1 MCFRRRCCHKDK
13 EPTLRDLYKRIWG
26 PEESGSDR
34 VDPDGLNRLADA
46 IGEQLNHS
54 LDEKFDSMLSKFHRF
69 SLGTQSKPVKSPKL
83 PSETPLRLPPPFKS
97 ELKETVQMR
106 DLLNKSKNDLN
117 GANAFV

>member
-26 PEESGSDR
+26 PEGSGADR

-46 IGEQLNHS
+46 IGEQLNHA
-54 LDEKFDSMLSKFHRF
+54 LDDKFDSMLSKFQRF
-69 SLGTQSKPVKSPKL
+69 SLGTQSKPTTPPTL
-83 PSETPLRLPPPFKS
+83 PSESPLGFTPTFKS

-117 GANAFV
+117 GANAFN